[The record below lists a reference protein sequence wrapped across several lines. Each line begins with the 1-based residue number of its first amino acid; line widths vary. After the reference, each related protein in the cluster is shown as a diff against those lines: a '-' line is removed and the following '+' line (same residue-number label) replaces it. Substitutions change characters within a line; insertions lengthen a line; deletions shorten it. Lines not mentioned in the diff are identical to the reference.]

1 MHPENNR
8 SMADIEIPILESLYD
23 SQGRNDALITLLVEL
38 CHLLSACLRRDQVNA
53 EEVPESAVAEEST
66 EDESIDVP
74 LQIDPYAQ
82 LTKTLGKLDKRPGH
96 DGTVLIRARRLS
108 TQEDASDQADYKIYF
123 SDIVISRHTVAAM
136 VRRVGEHMTYLNAL
150 ILRAFQTLSDH
161 KILTLF
167 LRIPDAKT
175 TTFENLKSSLSI
187 VARYQQALENA
198 EALVFHSGD
207 RDITM
212 NIMKDERS
220 LPDPNLTLLAGLNAI
235 QSEAMGKLVREVH
248 HWIRVSDTS
257 AGSHRYASVY
267 DAIAGVKNLRGKFR
281 IPPIEMNNIRW
292 FLVDRAGEKLSK
304 AKAQLAWLIREEL
317 EGDIMDQVLY
327 LESLYDSDYSQ
338 IEARELGLRLK
349 RLSAIIDSVGD
360 RPKKAMITDEVVTHL
375 QWHMDRI
382 PDDVIRQLSIEKGV
396 LAIQGDERSALEIGR
411 VHDLIVR
418 IIEFYAGRLKTR
430 MKMRRVGAVDID
442 FNNRDHEI
450 LARDFDISP
459 LDVKEIIQL
468 MQKCFDAKGRFN
480 KSGFESCVESFAR
493 YEEKVFEILWHFLKQ
508 PMPRE
513 DRIAFLNAL
522 QLLFVR
528 MKKPELALNI
538 LLADFLEEPDR
549 VRIYDRNGI
558 MLSNLLLRR
567 YNKELEIDIEITPEE
582 VFLVREGLNREA
594 AAAALMMIDQHSDA
608 FFEKIRTIHR
618 CVISSLDHAVNL
630 DDGMET
636 KYLLSLEREIHIF
649 VSLLGGDIARS
660 VLRSALN
667 EYGNSDSEIY
677 QMNTE
682 VAVFEAF
689 LLHLKIILRALGR
702 AGDVCDEWIIEHTA
716 NQREELLA
724 LSSENKHAVLV
735 DRVLD
740 WAEKARESIHN
751 RQLTEVA

>member
-1 MHPENNR
+1 MDSP
-8 SMADIEIPILESLYD
+8 EIPILESLYD

-38 CHLLSACLRRDQVNA
+38 CHLLSACLRRDKVISQESSDTTMAA
-53 EEVPESAVAEEST
+53 EVTSDDT
-66 EDESIDVP
+66 IDVP

-82 LTKTLGKLDKRPGH
+82 LYKTLGKLDKRPGH

-108 TQEDASDQADYKIYF
+108 SRQDGAEQTDYKVYF
-123 SDIVISRHTVAAM
+123 SDIVISQHTVAAM
-136 VRRVGEHMTYLNAL
+136 VRRVGDHMTYLNAL
-150 ILRAFQTLSDH
+150 ILKAFQTLSDH
-161 KILTLF
+161 KILTFF
-167 LRIPDAKT
+167 LRIPDTEASNFEELKT
-175 TTFENLKSSLSI
+175 SLSI
-187 VARYQQALENA
+187 IARYQQALENA
-198 EALVFHSGD
+198 EALIFHDGD
-207 RDITM
+207 RDISM
-212 NIMKDERS
+212 DIMKDERS
-220 LPDPNLTLLAGLNAI
+220 IPDPNLTLLAGLNAI
-235 QSEAMGKLVREVH
+235 QPEAMGKLVKEVH
-248 HWIRVSDTS
+248 HWIKVSDTS
-257 AGSHRYASVY
+257 AGSHRYASIY

-281 IPPIEMNNIRW
+281 IPPIELNNIRW
-292 FLVDRAGEKLSK
+292 FLLDKAGEKLSK

-317 EGDIMDQVLY
+317 EADIRDQVLY

-360 RPKKAMITDEVVTHL
+360 RPKKAMIVEEVLTHL

-382 PDDVIRQLSIEKGV
+382 PDDVIRQLAVDKGALV
-396 LAIQGDERSALEIGR
+396 IQDVDGAPLEIGR
-411 VHDLIVR
+411 VNDLLVR
-418 IIEFYAGRLKTR
+418 VIEFYAGRLETR
-430 MKMRRVGAVDID
+430 MKMRRVGAEGTA
-442 FNNRDHEI
+442 FNSRDHEI

-468 MQKCFDAKGRFN
+468 MHKCFDAKGRFN
-480 KSGFESCVESFAR
+480 KSGFETCVDSFAR

-522 QLLFVR
+522 QLLFVK
-528 MKKPELALNI
+528 MKKPELALNVLI
-538 LLADFLEEPDR
+538 SDFFEEPDR
-549 VRIYDRNGI
+549 VRLYDRNGM

-594 AAAALMMIDQHSDA
+594 AAAALMLIDQHSDA

-618 CVISSLDHAVNL
+618 CVVNSLDYAVNMEGNL
-630 DDGMET
+630 ET

-667 EYGNSDSEIY
+667 EYGNPDSEIY
-677 QMNTE
+677 QMNSET
-682 VAVFEAF
+682 AVFEAF
-689 LLHLKIILRALGR
+689 LQHLKIILRGLGR
-702 AGDVCDEWIIEHTA
+702 AGDASDEWIIEHTA

-724 LSSENKHAVLV
+724 MSSENRHTVLV
-735 DRVLD
+735 DRVLE
-740 WAEKARESIHN
+740 WAEKARESIQN
-751 RQLTEVA
+751 RQMTEVA

>member
-1 MHPENNR
+1 MDSP
-8 SMADIEIPILESLYD
+8 EIPILESLYD

-38 CHLLSACLRRDQVNA
+38 CHLLGACLRRDKALSV
-53 EEVPESAVAEEST
+53 ETSESVEVAEDDT
-66 EDESIDVP
+66 IDVP
-74 LQIDPYAQ
+74 LQIDPYTQ
-82 LTKTLGKLDKRPGH
+82 LSKTLAKLEKRPGH
-96 DGTVLIRARRLS
+96 DGTVLMRASRLS
-108 TQEDASDQADYKIYF
+108 SQNDSDNQPDFKIFF
-123 SDIVISRHTVAAM
+123 SDIIINRRAVAAM
-136 VRRVGEHMTYLNAL
+136 VRRVGDHMTYLNAL
-150 ILRAFQTLSDH
+150 ILKSFHTLSAN
-161 KILTLF
+161 KIITLF
-167 LRIPDAKT
+167 LRIPEPQSSTFDDLKT
-175 TTFENLKSSLSI
+175 SI
-187 VARYQQALENA
+187 NIIARYQQSLETA
-198 EALVFHSGD
+198 ESLIFNDGEQDVS
-207 RDITM
+207 M
-212 NIMKDERS
+212 SIMKDERS
-220 LPDPNLTLLAGLNAI
+220 HPDPNLTLLAGLNGI
-235 QSEAMGKLVREVH
+235 PVEAMENLVKEVH

-281 IPPIEMNNIRW
+281 IPPVEMNNIRW
-292 FLVDRAGEKLSK
+292 FLLDKAESKLPK

-317 EGDIMDQVLY
+317 DGDVMDQVLY
-327 LESLYDSDYSQ
+327 LESLYDNDYDL
-338 IEARELGLRLK
+338 IKARELGLRLK

-360 RPKKAMITDEVVTHL
+360 RPKKMMIVEEIVTHL

-382 PDDVIRQLSIEKGV
+382 PDDVIRQLAVDKGV
-396 LAIQGDERSALEIGR
+396 LFVHQGNERSAFQIGR

-418 IIEFYAGRLKTR
+418 IIEFYTGRLDTR
-430 MKMRRVGAVDID
+430 LKMRRVGADDVE

-450 LARDFDISP
+450 LARDFDLSP
-459 LDVKEIIQL
+459 LDVREIIQL
-468 MQKCFDAKGRFN
+468 LKKCFDSSGRFN
-480 KSGFESCVESFAR
+480 KSGFESCVSSFAR

-522 QLLFVR
+522 QLLFAK
-528 MKKPELALNI
+528 MKKPELVLQV
-538 LLADFLEEPDR
+538 LLSDFLEEPDR
-549 VRIYDRNGI
+549 VHLYDRNGM

-618 CVISSLDHAVNL
+618 NVINSLDQVVKTNG
-630 DDGMET
+630 DMET

-667 EYGNSDSEIY
+667 EYGNPDSEIF
-677 QMNTE
+677 QMNSE
-682 VAVFEAF
+682 VAIFESF
-689 LLHLKIILRALGR
+689 LLHLKIILRGLGR
-702 AGDVCDEWIIEHTA
+702 AGDASDEWIIAHA
-716 NQREELLA
+716 ADRREELLA
-724 LSSENKHAVLV
+724 ISSENRHAVLV

-740 WAEKARESIHN
+740 WAEKAKDSIRN